1 MRKLVLLSMLFVFCM
16 MSAVVMAR
24 PYASQ
29 ITLSD
34 NEFIYTTT
42 TAITISFMLNE
53 PADSVDVQIIGAAP
67 DTYIH
72 RTLTITNAPRG
83 LNSVVWDGLN
93 VNGNE
98 VGNGIFSVK
107 IICNKAEYPAWT
119 NITPVSY
126 NLVREWVQETSVLP
140 GVAVRNGNEI
150 RGVGFKD
157 GKLIFS
163 GTNPIRFW
171 TLNPADGVP
180 EIQIALGNLSDPYA
194 IGFGALTYNAWL
206 GPYDLSS
213 LPDGTTYVG
222 HYRGATFPIARIDD
236 ITTSVV
242 PPAGVSPGTGF
253 NNRTLDA
260 TKNTTTTIFA
270 GDAGTVVLGQ
280 VSIWRDSPAGSAFTK
295 IATLPA
301 PPAGPNASHML
312 VAKDGQDLV
321 AGCVIWTSSNAGSIE
336 RWVYDGAA
344 WAKDA
349 AFVVDLKRDP
359 ANNTSCG
366 GDYASIGGKD
376 VLVVVTNGNPQA
388 IIGLDGATGA
398 ILFEYLAPEARPYS
412 SGNGDIHI
420 VPATAN
426 RGAIYYAMPDKGQYG
441 KINYNYGEIGS
452 GQYYTP
458 NGVAII
464 TDPEDINF
472 GKIAVAS
479 GFPDLSANPG
489 ATANKQGLYIL
500 NPDMTFPGGTEQTS
514 FDAAIN
520 DPAAPWVASDTWS
533 PWKVRK
539 GRDDNK
545 FYLGDWGTFNTSD
558 NIYRYDLASTAT
570 AILKVGAG
578 NHGRVLS
585 CMSFTS
591 GTATYLLGLDRDYD
605 AAAYPKLFMWPVND
619 TVENFTGVPTR
630 VLNSA
635 STGLGFSAYTMADF
649 VIDSNN
655 VVYVCN
661 ARYGGTENILFAFNL
676 EPLPVSAANVKWT
689 KTYNG
694 LGLNEGAYP
703 RSMDIDEAAG
713 RLYVYYR
720 NTTGGAKVI
729 AHDIATGNIVDQFVV
744 GTASATST
752 VRQGTA
758 VDYAGN
764 IMTCN
769 NSDEHVRMWAPPGP
783 NAAEVFAVD
792 SIEVSNSLSDV
803 RDWFLY

>member
-1 MRKLVLLSMLFVFCM
+1 
-16 MSAVVMAR
+16 
-24 PYASQ
+24 
-29 ITLSD
+29 
-34 NEFIYTTT
+34 
-42 TAITISFMLNE
+42 
-53 PADSVDVQIIGAAP
+53 
-67 DTYIH
+67 
-72 RTLTITNAPRG
+72 
-83 LNSVVWDGLN
+83 
-93 VNGNE
+93 
-98 VGNGIFSVK
+98 
-107 IICNKAEYPAWT
+107 
-119 NITPVSY
+119 
-126 NLVREWVQETSVLP
+126 
-140 GVAVRNGNEI
+140 
-150 RGVGFKD
+150 
-157 GKLIFS
+157 
-163 GTNPIRFW
+163 
-171 TLNPADGVP
+171 
-180 EIQIALGNLSDPYA
+180 
-194 IGFGALTYNAWL
+194 
-206 GPYDLSS
+206 
-213 LPDGTTYVG
+213 
-222 HYRGATFPIARIDD
+222 
-236 ITTSVV
+236 
-242 PPAGVSPGTGF
+242 
-253 NNRTLDA
+253 
-260 TKNTTTTIFA
+260 
-270 GDAGTVVLGQ
+270 
-280 VSIWRDSPAGSAFTK
+280 
-295 IATLPA
+295 
-301 PPAGPNASHML
+301 
-312 VAKDGQDLV
+312 
-321 AGCVIWTSSNAGSIE
+321 
-336 RWVYDGAA
+336 
-344 WAKDA
+344 
-349 AFVVDLKRDP
+349 
-359 ANNTSCG
+359 
-366 GDYASIGGKD
+366 SIGGKD
-376 VLVVVTNGNPQA
+376 VLVVVTNGNPQV

-479 GFPDLSANPG
+479 GYPALSANPG
-489 ATANKQGLYIL
+489 ATTNKQGLYIL
-500 NPDMTFPGGTEQTS
+500 NPDMTFPGGTEQTA

-545 FYLGDWGTFNTSD
+545 FYLGDFGTWNISD
-558 NIYRYDLASTAT
+558 SIYRYDLASTAT

-605 AAAYPKLFMWPVND
+605 AAGLYPKLQMWPVND

-630 VLNSA
+630 VLNSP
-635 STGLGFSAYTMADF
+635 STGLGFSAYTMMDF

-661 ARYGGTENILFAFNL
+661 ARYAGAEMALFAFNL

-729 AHDIATGNIVDQFVV
+729 AHDIATGDIVDQFVV
-744 GTASATST
+744 GTTST
-752 VRQGTA
+752 STSARQGTA